1 MKESLCNKYGF
12 DAVGRQERLRLMRLD
27 SQDHLLAK
35 QLNEQVIC
43 PHLDELIEDFYEYM
57 LGEEQILRFIGGLDI
72 NRLKRTQRNYL
83 ETLGQ
88 EFDSEFYFE
97 KRLQIGLVH
106 SMINLPLTLYQCSY
120 FYLQDL
126 LLRRIYQTKGL
137 DAQQR
142 SDLYEFSLKIICLDM
157 SLATDTY
164 FSANV
169 ETLEKSISTLRD
181 DKEKLSTKVNVDTL
195 TGISSRGYIL
205 IKAGK
210 AMAEFQKS
218 GQPFSL
224 VVTDIDYFKAV
235 NDTYGHAAGDAVLK
249 NIAAR
254 MDNVV
259 RGDDMVG
266 RIGGEE
272 FLIILPGSGLETAR
286 AVAERV
292 RESIEICPI
301 KFQDHVIDTTMSF
314 GVAESVAD
322 ENLEQLINRA
332 DQALYEAKRSGRNRV
347 SLSEFASSTID

>member
-27 SQDHLLAK
+27 HQDHLLAK
-35 QLNEQVIC
+35 QLNEKVIC

-57 LGEEQILRFIGGLDI
+57 LGEEQILRFIGGFDI

-88 EFDSEFYFE
+88 EFDSELYFE

-120 FYLQDL
+120 FYMQDL

-195 TGISSRGYIL
+195 TGISSRGHIL

-210 AMAEFQKS
+210 AMAEFQQS

-235 NDTYGHAAGDAVLK
+235 NDTYGHTAGDAVLK

-259 RGDDMVG
+259 RGEDMVG

-286 AVAERV
+286 SVAERV

-301 KFQDHVIDTTMSF
+301 KFQEHVIDTTMSF
-314 GVAESVAD
+314 GVAESVPD

-332 DQALYEAKRSGRNRV
+332 DQALYQAKRSGRNRV
-347 SLSEFASSTID
+347 SLSEFTSSAAG

>member
-1 MKESLCNKYGF
+1 
-12 DAVGRQERLRLMRLD
+12 MRLE

-35 QLNEQVIC
+35 QLNDQVVL
-43 PHLDELIEDFYEYM
+43 PHLDELIEDFYDYM

-72 NRLKRTQRNYL
+72 NRLKKTQRNYL

-120 FYLQDL
+120 FYMQDL

-137 DAQQR
+137 DARQR
-142 SDLYEFSLKIICLDM
+142 SDLYELTLKIVCLDM

-164 FSANV
+164 FSTNV
-169 ETLEKSISTLRD
+169 ESLEKSVSSLRD
-181 DKEKLSTKVNVDTL
+181 EKEKLSTKVNVDTL
-195 TGISSRGYIL
+195 TGISSRGHIL

-224 VVTDIDYFKAV
+224 VVSDIDYFKAV
-235 NDTYGHAAGDAVLK
+235 NDTYGHATGDAVLK
-249 NIAAR
+249 NVAAR
-254 MDNVV
+254 MDNIV

-272 FLIILPGSGLETAR
+272 FLIILPGSALETASSI
-286 AVAERV
+286 AERV
-292 RESIEICPI
+292 RESIEIWPI
-301 KFQDHVIDTTMSF
+301 KFQDHVIDITMSF
-314 GVAESVAD
+314 GVAESVSD

-347 SLSEFASSTID
+347 SLSEFASSAID